1 MHLNILKNAKISKRD
16 LFILSK
22 LNTTIRD
29 TNNQVTVYEFGNATT
44 SLYSFFLYD
53 VCDFYLET
61 VKNIMYDK
69 TPENEE
75 TKRCAQITLYTV
87 IEQFLR

>member
-1 MHLNILKNAKISKRD
+1 MHLSILNNSKISKRD

-22 LNTTIRD
+22 LNSTIRD
-29 TNNQVTVYEFGNATT
+29 TNNQVTKYEFGGATT

-75 TKRCAQITLYTV
+75 TKRVAQITLYTV